1 MLHHRFGV
9 AFRVIVVFAACF
21 DNRASEPTDKGAP
34 RAPPFLS
41 FTPPLPR
48 RAPLPFRCCQ
58 FLLARSHELCL
69 FLPAVAAP
77 PPPSSAPSIPP
88 AFLPPFVE
96 LLPRRRFAVARGAK
110 STASSKDEE
119 WKARTRRPSCACVAA
134 CSRSRRMCFLPSRSV
149 IDLSLA
155 ARGTSLMS

>member
-41 FTPPLPR
+41 FTPPLPLLPR

-58 FLLARSHELCL
+58 FLLARSLARAL
-69 FLPAVAAP
+69 SFSPRRPLP
-77 PPPSSAPSIPP
+77 PPSAPSIPP

-96 LLPRRRFAVARGAK
+96 LLPRRRFVVARGAK
-110 STASSKDEE
+110 KNREF
-119 WKARTRRPSCACVAA
+119 K
-134 CSRSRRMCFLPSRSV
+134 
-149 IDLSLA
+149 
-155 ARGTSLMS
+155 G

>member
-21 DNRASEPTDKGAP
+21 DNRVSEPTDKGAP

-41 FTPPLPR
+41 FKPPLPLLPH

-69 FLPAVAAP
+69 FLPAAPLP
-77 PPPSSAPSIPP
+77 PPSAPSIPP

-96 LLPRRRFAVARGAK
+96 LLLTSVRRRKRRKKEPRVQRMKNGRHEQGDRHVHAVQRV
-110 STASSKDEE
+110 
-119 WKARTRRPSCACVAA
+119 VAA
-134 CSRSRRMCFLPSRSV
+134 EVCASCHR
-149 IDLSLA
+149 DA
-155 ARGTSLMS
+155 

>member
-41 FTPPLPR
+41 FTPPLPLLPR

-69 FLPAVAAP
+69 FLPAAPLP
-77 PPPSSAPSIPP
+77 PPSAPSIPP
-88 AFLPPFVE
+88 AQAGIFVY
-96 LLPRRRFAVARGAK
+96 P
-110 STASSKDEE
+110 
-119 WKARTRRPSCACVAA
+119 
-134 CSRSRRMCFLPSRSV
+134 LPS
-149 IDLSLA
+149 A
-155 ARGTSLMS
+155 PTSIELEYY